1 MFLLAQQTHRM
12 LVSYHPRIGHLYVP
26 NQKARIPH
34 ERGGY
39 LVRTNAQGFR
49 SDVDY
54 APQRQGKPR
63 ILVFGDS
70 MTAGDGCENHE
81 RYTEHLGRLLS
92 AEVYNYG
99 LSGSGTDQQ
108 TLILEELAA
117 GVDADLIVLA
127 VYIDNV
133 ERVLSTHRVSID
145 SATGRKLLVPKP
157 YFELVDGELAVRQQP
172 VPRDRPD
179 AGLAWEHHFPSMPGL
194 AMLYSQLRGVP
205 VEPANMTPITRA
217 ASDVMERLQGQPL
230 FDQLVR
236 FAAPRSWDDIRPFR
250 PWIQR
255 MLGFRPCSAH
265 YDEPT
270 SDGSRLLRAII
281 ARFVEAARPRPV
293 LLMPIP
299 VRYYCQIPS
308 AASYQAFFADT
319 ARDLGCEHLDLLG
332 ELARLPF
339 DERKRISFPIDPH
352 FSPEGHEQVA
362 RVLARHIQDRGLL
375 PARSANAPA
384 SSAKAAGGVVAQPR
398 HARPREKYIL
408 GISCFYHDS
417 AACIVR
423 DGEVVAAAEEERF
436 SRVKNDRGFPRQAIN
451 FCLEEANVALTDLA
465 AIAYYDD
472 SALAFERVLSSAAA
486 AGRSAREQ
494 WAAMLPSWLS
504 TKLRIAEVL
513 EHELAY
519 RGLVLEN
526 LHHRSHAASAF
537 FPSPFEEAAIL
548 TIDGV
553 GEWSTASIGVGRGS
567 ELRLLQEMRFPHS
580 LGLLYS
586 AFTQFTGFKVN
597 SGEYKMMGL
606 APYGEP
612 RYVDR
617 ILQNLVEIRD
627 DGSIRLN
634 LEYFTFFGEDTI
646 TNARFAA
653 LFEGPAR
660 DPAARITRREMDLA
674 RSVQVVIEE
683 AVLKMAAHA
692 RRLTS
697 ASKLCMAGGVAL
709 NCVANG
715 RILREGPFDEIW
727 IQPAAGDAGGALGAA
742 LDAYHSYFGQP
753 RRPASSPGSAQRGS
767 YLGPAFSS
775 SEVEAFVQTH
785 GLPCERLEPSS
796 RAARVAELLAS
807 GRVVGHFSGRAEF
820 GPRALG
826 ARSILGDARS
836 GEMQVTLNRKIK
848 YRESFRPFAPSV
860 LAERAREYFECAG
873 ESPFMLLVAP
883 LVEDKRKPF
892 SRGSSEDLLEVVR
905 APRSDVP
912 AVTHVDYSARVQTV
926 TREAHPAYRAVID
939 AFAEKTGCPVIVN
952 TSFNVRGEPIVN
964 TPYDAYRCFM
974 RTDMDALFI
983 EDHLFLKEQQPPW
996 PEKGGAYDEWA
1007 SVGAPAPEQL
1017 TRPLERLFDRDF
1029 LPALA
1034 DIAGGLATAG
1044 AATRSP
1050 ADGRWERLDA
1060 ATTYPRVLERRPAQ
1074 PDAFGRA
1081 ITGRWSSPEL
1091 ARALAPVI
1099 AKGVRIV
1106 GRVPH
1111 RAQREVVS
1119 DTMYVM
1125 F

>member
-49 SDVDY
+49 ADVDY
-54 APQRQGKPR
+54 APRRQGKPR

-81 RYTEHLGRLLS
+81 RYTEQLGRLLS

-117 GVDADLIVLA
+117 EVEADLIILA
-127 VYIDNV
+127 VYIENV
-133 ERVLSTHRVSID
+133 ERVLATHRPAID
-145 SATGRKLLVPKP
+145 SATGRKVLVPKP
-157 YFELVDGELAVRQQP
+157 YFELVDGELVVRQQP

-179 AGLAWEHHFPSMPGL
+179 AGLAWENHFPSMPGL

-205 VEPANMTPITRA
+205 IEPANMPPLTRV
-217 ASDVMERLQGQPL
+217 ASQMVERLQGQPL

-236 FAAPRSWDDIRPFR
+236 VAAPRSWDDMGLFR
-250 PWIQR
+250 PWLQR
-255 MLGFRPCSAH
+255 TLGFRPYSAH
-265 YDEPT
+265 YDGPT
-270 SDGSRLLRAII
+270 SEGSRLLRAII
-281 ARFVEAARPRPV
+281 ARFVASARPRPV
-293 LLMPIP
+293 LLMPVP
-299 VRYYCQIPS
+299 VRYYCQVPS
-308 AASYQAFFADT
+308 AAGYQAFFAKM
-319 ARDLGCEHLDLLG
+319 ASDLGCEHLDLLG

-339 DERKRISFPIDPH
+339 DERKRLSFPIDSH
-352 FSPEGHEQVA
+352 FSPEGHRQVA
-362 RVLARHIQDRGLL
+362 GVLARHIEDRGLL
-375 PARSANAPA
+375 PARSRPAALGAGAP
-384 SSAKAAGGVVAQPR
+384 R
-398 HARPREKYIL
+398 RRARPREKYIL
-408 GISCFYHDS
+408 GLSCFYHDS
-417 AACIVR
+417 AACLVR
-423 DGEVVAAAEEERF
+423 GGEVVAAAEEERF
-436 SRVKNDRGFPRQAIN
+436 SRIKNDRGFPRQAVN
-451 FCLEEANVALTDLA
+451 FCLEEANIALSDLDA
-465 AIAYYDD
+465 VAYYDD
-472 SALAFERVLSSAAA
+472 SALAFERILWSAAA
-486 AGRSAREQ
+486 AGGSGRSP

-504 TKLRIAEVL
+504 TKLRIAEAL
-513 EHELAY
+513 EDELGY
-519 RGLVLEN
+519 RGVVLEN

-548 TIDGV
+548 TVDGV
-553 GEWSTASIGVGRGS
+553 GEWSTASIGVGKGA
-567 ELRLLQEMRFPHS
+567 ELHLLEETRFPHS

-617 ILQNLVEIRD
+617 ILRHLVEIRD

-634 LEYFTFFGEDTI
+634 LDYFTFFGKDTI
-646 TNARFAA
+646 TNARFAE

-660 DPAARITRREMDLA
+660 DPSARITRREMDLA

-692 RRLTS
+692 HRLTS

-742 LDAYHSYFGQP
+742 LDAYHSYFGRP

-775 SEVEAFVQTH
+775 SEIEAFVQTH
-785 GLPCERLEPSS
+785 NLPCERLDPVS

-807 GRVVGHFSGRAEF
+807 GQVVGHFSGRAEF

-836 GEMQVTLNRKIK
+836 SEMQVTLNRKIK

-860 LAERAREYFECAG
+860 LAERASDYFECAG
-873 ESPFMLLVAP
+873 ESPFMLLVSP
-883 LVEDKRKPF
+883 LAEDKRKPF

-926 TREAHPAYRAVID
+926 TGETHPAYRAVID

-983 EDHLFLKEQQPPW
+983 EDYLFLKGQQPPW
-996 PEKGGAYDEWA
+996 PEEGGAYDEWA
-1007 SVGAPAPEQL
+1007 SVGTSAPEHL
-1017 TRPLERLFDRDF
+1017 TRPLERLFDSDF
-1029 LPALA
+1029 LPA
-1034 DIAGGLATAG
+1034 IAGIKGDLPEVGSSTP
-1044 AATRSP
+1044 SP
-1050 ADGRWERLDA
+1050 ADGRWEPLDG
-1060 ATTYPRVLERRPAQ
+1060 ATDYPRVLEKRPAQ

-1081 ITGRWSSPEL
+1081 ITGAWSSPEL

-1099 AKGVRIV
+1099 SKAFRVVR
-1106 GRVPH
+1106 RLPH